1 MEFEISMTGLGW
13 LVLIVGALVI
23 GVVYQLIGMW
33 IADVEM
39 PYEFIVTA
47 IFAFIGGLVAGQ
59 FVTAWL
65 TIEPVWEGL
74 PLVPALLGGL
84 ITGGVAAIVVR
95 LLTGGTLVGHPH
107 PAT

>member
-1 MEFEISMTGLGW
+1 MEFEITMSGLGW
-13 LVLIVGALVI
+13 LVLIGGALVI
-23 GVVYQLIGMW
+23 GVVYQLIGMA

-39 PYEFIVTA
+39 PYEFIITA

-74 PLVPALLGGL
+74 ALVPALLGGL
-84 ITGGVAAIVVR
+84 VAGGVAAIAVR
-95 LLTGGTLVGHPH
+95 LLTGGTLVGHH
-107 PAT
+107 AAAA